1 MYEKT
6 MCKLDTVELRIQIE
20 RLYLGL
26 QQETLHS
33 LLQQNHLQLAFS
45 SSSSSNP
52 KKLNP
57 YHLQLQPNIT
67 KGGDNVRKSEK
78 LDDETAS

>member
-1 MYEKT
+1 MCVQEKF
-6 MCKLDTVELRIQIE
+6 K
-20 RLYLGL
+20 
-26 QQETLHS
+26 TLCF
-33 LLQQNHLQLAFS
+33 LLAFS

-52 KKLNP
+52 KKLNL

-78 LDDETAS
+78 LDGETAS

>member
-1 MYEKT
+1 MCVQEKF
-6 MCKLDTVELRIQIE
+6 K
-20 RLYLGL
+20 
-26 QQETLHS
+26 TLCF
-33 LLQQNHLQLAFS
+33 LPAFS

-52 KKLNP
+52 KKQNP

-78 LDDETAS
+78 LDGETAP